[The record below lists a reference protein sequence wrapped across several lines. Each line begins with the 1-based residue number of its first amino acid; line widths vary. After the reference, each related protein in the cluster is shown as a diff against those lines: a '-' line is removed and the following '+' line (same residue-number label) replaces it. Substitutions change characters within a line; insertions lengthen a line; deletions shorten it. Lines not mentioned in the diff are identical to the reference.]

1 MYTFINTN
9 EASESVLLPSEALKI
24 NGSYIENLIPGYR
37 TLHVSGR
44 EALSPELSSFETGIR
59 DGSTVKGKRYPA
71 RTITVTYQLI
81 AESNE
86 AFREAY
92 NTLAGILN
100 VDDAELIFDD
110 EPDKFYIGTPMEFSN
125 VEPGRNSVIGEI
137 KIFCA
142 DPFKYSVLEY
152 EVSPLP
158 DENIFLIDYHGTYKA
173 YPKLQAHFYKET
185 EIDNNTVHTLSGNG
199 DCGYVAFF
207 DEGKRIIQIGDPD
220 EADGENIAPKSQ
232 TLIHQEFMNQNAW
245 GSAGQSLWK
254 RNSGSVFPE
263 NTVQVGSAGMTA
275 GAYASDGS
283 ASYYYL
289 SATDY
294 GTNQGVWHGPSITRS
309 IPTDSSGYAGASNFL
324 VSYKHKICIGGS
336 ENSVNQYGD
345 FQVQI
350 SDANGKIIAGVRVCK
365 WKSGKTGEAMF
376 YVNGSKV
383 KAVVI
388 DLSHWNA
395 LTGRD
400 EASIPTSWIRKTGS
414 EIVFNLIGMRYVFT
428 DTTLKNTVAK
438 NITVMFGTYSDKPAI
453 SYNGLYWLKFVKDNC
468 NTYVDVPNKFSA
480 NDVLE
485 ADCRQSEIYLNGVC
499 SPELGALGND
509 WEEFFL
515 KPGLNRIGVAF
526 SDWVKEGYEPTF
538 KIRYREVFL

>member
-125 VEPGRNSVIGEI
+125 VEPGRNSVIGDI

-232 TLIHQEFMNQNAW
+232 TLIHQEFMSQNAW

-309 IPTDSSGYAGASNFL
+309 IPADASGYAGASNFL

-376 YVNGSKV
+376 YVNGSKI

-509 WEEFFL
+509 WEYFFL